1 MLLQNKAAII
11 TGCNKGIGN
20 QILEKFSENGATI
33 FACVR
38 EISDEFKFNISE
50 IQKKTNNNII
60 PVQLDFNNDEQI
72 KRAADEIL
80 SINKSID
87 ILVNNAGIIHTA
99 IFQMTSSKKL
109 KEIFE
114 INFFAQSKFTQYI
127 SKSMIKNNKG
137 NIVYISS
144 TSGIDA
150 NEGRSAYS
158 SSKAAVIAE
167 SKVLSRELGPYNIR
181 VNSIAPG
188 LTDRDMMRNNT
199 SEKIINKVSENIS
212 LKRVAK
218 PEEIANTALFLASD
232 LASYITGQTIR
243 VDGGM

>member
-1 MLLQNKAAII
+1 MLLKNKTAVI
-11 TGCNKGIGN
+11 TGCNRGIGKK
-20 QILEKFSENGATI
+20 ILETYSKNGATV

-38 EISDEFKFNISE
+38 EITTDFKKLTNTISSE
-50 IQKKTNNNII
+50 TKQKII
-60 PVQLDFNNDEQI
+60 PIQLDLSKEEQV
-72 KRAADEIL
+72 KSAATEIL
-80 SINKSID
+80 NANVPID
-87 ILVNNAGIIHTA
+87 ILVNNAGVIHTSS
-99 IFQMTSSKKL
+99 FSMTTLRKL

-188 LTDRDMMRNNT
+188 LTDTDMMRNNT